1 MPNRIYPPECMMAV
15 WRQTF
20 PKLNWDDIRFYDG
33 IPGAYAV
40 VNQLALTTG
49 SVFGLVRI
57 YMKSGTYNPCD
68 KGITFKILTHELVH
82 AVQIKSQVLPQVFL
96 WKWLTCY
103 LSDGLVNYYD
113 NCYEKEAWDFENLI
127 TNNGAPL
134 RRDKPPAWDPCTCSH
149 SDSPFGD
156 QRWFGPELN
165 SNSMAGFPAINAA
178 IAGDASGGHTKT
190 ESSCSLGDCFG
201 DNIFSYAK
209 GLISLVVATIAVIAG
224 TFFMEGPVAAVTTII
239 GAAGGLIGG
248 LATGLGYGGIVSGG
262 VVSAIVGAVIGL
274 IGGAFALGLLGAFAD
289 WIIGLLS
296 GPIAGGSLNIV
307 HSTNMGL
314 TFKGKVTFERTRQQP
329 ALAASESR
337 LFLAWTGTDDQL
349 NVFVSPDRTKT
360 TFERTGPCG
369 PALGYYDEL
378 YIGWKGQKN
387 DHPNCMSSVDGV
399 NFGSWF
405 MSLGNGPSESTPGIA
420 AGPKRIYM
428 AWVGHDNYIRL
439 INLVPGN
446 PITEKPIAMHR
457 LPFRTGHQQTPAL
470 AFGDST
476 LFLSWSTMWTPHYLQ
491 IARFPL
497 YPDGSINFDGMS
509 QDATNDFTTDKTGPA
524 LAFGS
529 KDRRLY
535 LAFTGADNGLYVI
548 SSPNGGSGWDKR
560 CRLPNELSRDDAGP
574 SITVHPSTGTVFLC
588 WVGQDGD

>member
-1 MPNRIYPPECMMAV
+1 MLAV

-20 PKLNWDDIRFYDG
+20 PTLNWDDIRFYDG
-33 IPGAYAV
+33 IPGAYSV
-40 VNQLALTTG
+40 SGRRGLTTG
-49 SVFGLVRI
+49 SIFGLIRI
-57 YMKSGTYNPCD
+57 YLKSGIYNPCD
-68 KGITFKILTHELVH
+68 VAATNPRDMGATFRILTHELVH

-103 LSDGLVNYYD
+103 LSHGIFDYYD
-113 NCYEKEAWDFENLI
+113 SCYEKEARDFANLI
-127 TNNGAPL
+127 TNN
-134 RRDKPPAWDPCTCSH
+134 RTWNPCTCSH
-149 SDSPFGD
+149 FDSPFENKG
-156 QRWFGPELN
+156 WFGPELN
-165 SNSMAGFPAINAA
+165 LDSMTGYPAIVTA
-178 IAGDASGGHTKT
+178 IGGDTSGGHRKT
-190 ESSCSLGDCFG
+190 TSFCSLGDCFG

-209 GLISLVVATIAVIAG
+209 GLIAFVVGTVAAAAG

-248 LATGLGYGGIVSGG
+248 LALGLGYGGLVSGG
-262 VVSAIVGAVIGL
+262 VVSAIVGAVLGL
-274 IGGAFALGLLGAFAD
+274 IVGAFVLGLLGAFAD
-289 WIIGLLS
+289 WIIGVLS

-307 HSTNMGL
+307 HSTDKGA
-314 TFKGKVTFERTRQQP
+314 TFRGKVTFERTREQP

-337 LFLAWTGTDDQL
+337 LFLAWTGTDGQL

-360 TFERTGPCG
+360 TLGRTGPCG
-369 PALGYYDEL
+369 PALSYHAGL
-378 YIGWKGQKN
+378 YIGWKGEGN
-387 DHPNCMSSVDGV
+387 DHPNCMSSVNGV
-399 NFGSWF
+399 NFGSWS
-405 MSLGNGPSESTPGIA
+405 MSQGNGPSQATPGIA
-420 AGPKRIYM
+420 MGPARIYM
-428 AWVGHDNYIRL
+428 AWVGHDNHIRL

-476 LFLSWSTMWTPHYLQ
+476 LFLAWSTMWTPHYLQ

-497 YPDGSINFDGMS
+497 NLDGSINFDGMS

-529 KDRRLY
+529 KHRRLY
-535 LAFTGADNGLYVI
+535 LAFTGADNGVWVLG
-548 SSPNGGSGWDKR
+548 SPNGGWGWDTR